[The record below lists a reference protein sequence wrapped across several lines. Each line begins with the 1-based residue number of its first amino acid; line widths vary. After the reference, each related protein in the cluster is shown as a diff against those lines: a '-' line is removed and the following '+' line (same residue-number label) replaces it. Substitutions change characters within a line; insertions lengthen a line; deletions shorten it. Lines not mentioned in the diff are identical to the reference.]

1 VNLIRLT
8 IPDKMRSPQRYMLT
22 DAGVQLKLL
31 HEQQQ
36 ASSRTE

>member
-1 VNLIRLT
+1 MGAATCQLV
-8 IPDKMRSPQRYMLT
+8 QRLT

-36 ASSRTE
+36 AAGQADGQS